1 VLTDGLTAAATPQR
15 RHCDRPDPLCHQ
27 EVPQRTDPGLN
38 IHQRRARTSH
48 KLSGME
54 SHTLQSALALLFAH
68 EGLQPEPI
76 GDNLVRI
83 PVPTADGPI
92 RVTVLLN
99 PEAGAAAMYTMHPDR
114 VSEARRVEAAVLLT
128 QFNYGLMAG
137 ALELDDE
144 DGELRVRTGV
154 DFGGGP
160 ITVEALSRAM
170 ELNLGLR
177 EAATPLFAS
186 LCTQPS

>member
-1 VLTDGLTAAATPQR
+1 MSL
-15 RHCDRPDPLCHQ
+15 
-27 EVPQRTDPGLN
+27 
-38 IHQRRARTSH
+38 
-48 KLSGME
+48 
-54 SHTLQSALALLFAH
+54 TLQSAFALLLTH

-76 GDNLVRI
+76 NENLIRLSI
-83 PVPTADGPI
+83 PTPDGPV
-92 RVTVLLN
+92 RLSVLLN
-99 PEAGAAAMYTMHPDR
+99 PEAGAAAMYTVHPAK
-114 VSEARRVEAAVLLT
+114 VSAERRVEAAVLIA

-160 ITVEALSRAM
+160 ATVQAMSRAM

-177 EAATPLFAS
+177 EAATPLLTA
-186 LCTQPS
+186 LCG